1 MISEPDRT
9 PEEPPRAPSQA
20 AWDAMSPAERAAVLE
35 RLGPMPDHELAP
47 PEGDWHIEA
56 VRTSEDSLDGYFRK
70 RDRGAYIGRG
80 LTVYYPEERRFA
92 PDLFVVLDVPAG
104 RRTVWNVSAEGR
116 GLDFVLEVHYGGRR
130 RKDAEENV
138 VRYARLGIQEYFM
151 FDARR
156 VVLHGW
162 HRAKSSDRTYTRI
175 IPQNGRWP
183 VRSLGMELGLR
194 DGQPRWYDGLGIVP
208 LTRELNAELS
218 LSLND
223 ALERAQQAEAER
235 DEAEAER
242 DEAEARATA
251 EAERATALSERAT
264 ALSERVAAEAERATA
279 EAAARAAAEAEIARL
294 RAEIERLR
302 GG

>member
-1 MISEPDRT
+1 
-9 PEEPPRAPSQA
+9 
-20 AWDAMSPAERAAVLE
+20 
-35 RLGPMPDHELAP
+35 MP
-47 PEGDWHIEA
+47 
-56 VRTSEDSLDGYFRK
+56 
-70 RDRGAYIGRG
+70 
-80 LTVYYPEERRFA
+80 
-92 PDLFVVLDVPAG
+92 
-104 RRTVWNVSAEGR
+104 AEGR

-130 RKDAEENV
+130 RKDAEVNV
-138 VRYARLGIQEYFM
+138 ARYARLRIPEYFM

-162 HRAKSSDRTYTRI
+162 RLESPTDRQYTRI

-194 DGQPRWYDGLGIVP
+194 DGQPRWYDGVGIVP
-208 LTRELNAELS
+208 LTLELNAELS

-235 DEAEAER
+235 D
-242 DEAEARATA
+242 
-251 EAERATALSERAT
+251 
-264 ALSERVAAEAERATA
+264 AAEAERAEA
-279 EAAARAAAEAEIARL
+279 EARAAAESERAAAESERAAAAEAEVARL